1 MDLYESDIQTKL
13 DTLNNDPL
21 DSSGVDTFMS
31 EVTGLHTDITA
42 EFYSVTPQSDP
53 LLQQKSIRISGSG
66 GYFAELSY
74 VGLSPAGWK
83 CMNKNGWE
91 IT

>member
-1 MDLYESDIQTKL
+1 MDSHESDIQTKL
-13 DTLNNDPL
+13 DTLNSDPL
-21 DSSGVDTFMS
+21 ASSEVNKFMS
-31 EVTGLHTDITA
+31 EVTALHTDITA
-42 EFYSVTPQSDP
+42 EFYSVTPMSDP

-66 GYFAELSY
+66 DYFAELSY